1 MTDTL
6 SNPKAITAYLKEA
19 GYKVSQ
25 STVYKHRD
33 EGRIP
38 AQKDGRFLVK
48 DVDRYAGMHLK
59 RLDGEAFSE
68 DMEAIQRQKLT
79 AEARKADAQAD
90 HWELKTLVDSGQY
103 IDRELFNGELA
114 ARAAIFRNALAT
126 FFRTNV
132 GEMIR
137 LVKGEPEMGP
147 DLIDFWLEKLE
158 GAIGRYAEPKK
169 WPVMAVSTM
178 DSKEMDIEEMA
189 E

>member
-6 SNPKAITAYLKEA
+6 ANPKTITAYLKEA

-38 AQKDGRFLVK
+38 MQKDGAYLVK
-48 DVDRYAGMHLK
+48 DVDRYASMHLK
-59 RLDGEAFSE
+59 RLDGEAFNE
-68 DMEAIQRQKLT
+68 DMEAVQRKKLT

-103 IDRELFNGELA
+103 IDRGLFNGDLA
-114 ARAAIFRNALAT
+114 ARAAIFRNDLAT
-126 FFRTNV
+126 FFRTNA

-137 LVKGEPEMGP
+137 LVKGEAEMGP
-147 DLIDFWLEKLE
+147 DLIDFWLERLE
-158 GAIGRYAEPKK
+158 AAIGRYAEPKK
-169 WPVMAVSTM
+169 WPVKAVSTM
-178 DSKEMDIEEMA
+178 ASEEM
-189 E
+189 EE